1 MSVESARRVTK
12 LMMSVF
18 RGVRDSRIG
27 QLPRWS
33 VEVLR
38 NAQLQG
44 LEMRFCRDGFG
55 PAQVQVLAEKH
66 SFRDFGKT
74 TDPLRPISASPF
86 KLASTSEYRR
96 SPPSL
101 TLETSRSNR
110 QLKATALHHGR
121 PPISECGSY
130 AAKRCCASSRPCRRP
145 PTIPE
150 QCHLSQRYYHWSCY
164 QRA

>member
-1 MSVESARRVTK
+1 MTLNCK
-12 LMMSVF
+12 
-18 RGVRDSRIG
+18 G
-27 QLPRWS
+27 WS
-33 VEVLR
+33 L
-38 NAQLQG
+38 
-44 LEMRFCRDGFG
+44 RFCRDERSRPG
-55 PAQVQVLAEKH
+55 QVLAEKH

-74 TDPLRPISASPF
+74 TDPLHPIRTTPF

-101 TLETSRSNR
+101 TSETTSPYR

-130 AAKRCCASSRPCRRP
+130 AAKRCCPQSRPLRRT

-150 QCHLSQRYYHWSCY
+150 QRHSGQRHHHWPCY
-164 QRA
+164 QRARLQYRG